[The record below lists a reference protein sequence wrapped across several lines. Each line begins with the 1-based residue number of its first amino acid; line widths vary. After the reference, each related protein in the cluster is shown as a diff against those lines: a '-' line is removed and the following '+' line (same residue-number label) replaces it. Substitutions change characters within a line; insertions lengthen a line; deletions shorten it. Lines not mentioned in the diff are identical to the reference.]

1 MATSDGR
8 YIVVEF
14 SEPLTGDL
22 VPARWHILAPK
33 ATPGGWVQTE
43 LTVQSVE
50 WYGGRDKIRFTLPPG
65 NQDSLQGCGGTVTV
79 RYTGGNLRGENGP
92 LLGFVQSFT
101 VSGVDYRGNQ
111 FLPEHVKLADAART
125 VTLTRIYYSDAQ
137 APGEHVAGLADA
149 TLTWS
154 LTKVEDI

>member
-1 MATSDGR
+1 MALSDGR

-14 SEPLTGDL
+14 SEALTGDL
-22 VPARWHILAPK
+22 VPERWHILAPK
-33 ATPGGWVQTE
+33 ATPAGWVQTE

-50 WYGGRDKIRFTLPPG
+50 WYGGTDKLRITLPPG

-79 RYTGGNLRGENGP
+79 RYTGATLRGQAGP
-92 LLGFVQSFT
+92 LLGFSQSFT
-101 VSGVDYRGNQ
+101 VSGVPYRGDQ
-111 FLPEHVKLADAART
+111 FLPEHVELADATRT
-125 VTLTRIYYSDAQ
+125 VTLTRIYYTDAQ